1 MNKKFDQ
8 YKKNLNNDRKK
19 IPQQRREIK
28 GGENTLEK
36 NINNINTDKFD
47 LEFEVDPLFK
57 KTTARFDESNAKGL
71 LLNNIF
77 VDIFFIFL

>member
-1 MNKKFDQ
+1 MQ
-8 YKKNLNNDRKK
+8 LNNRKK
-19 IPQQRREIK
+19 TPLRREIR

-57 KTTARFDESNAKGL
+57 KTTARFDENNAKGL

-77 VDIFFIFL
+77 VDIIFNKN